1 MSALQVKY
9 VPSPD
14 LPMLLDRAAFGLNT
28 DIRGQLESFLE
39 RRRAQPARGEVAG
52 PAARSVITCCITAK
66 P

>member
-1 MSALQVKY
+1 
-9 VPSPD
+9 
-14 LPMLLDRAAFGLNT
+14 MLLDRAAFGLNT

-39 RRRAQPARGEVAG
+39 RRRAQPARGEVTG